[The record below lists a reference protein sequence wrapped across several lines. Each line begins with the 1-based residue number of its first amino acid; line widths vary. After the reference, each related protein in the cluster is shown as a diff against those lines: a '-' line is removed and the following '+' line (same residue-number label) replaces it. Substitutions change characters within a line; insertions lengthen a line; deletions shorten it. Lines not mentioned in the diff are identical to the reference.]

1 MISSLS
7 VLIPTYNDCCLE
19 LVKQLKIQADYEV
32 KANNGKFIY
41 EIIVADD
48 GSTNND
54 VIEYNKAIDE
64 LENCRFLIRTIN
76 SGRAAIR
83 NFLVQNAHYDY
94 LLFIDSD
101 MEIRNGDYLHKYLQ
115 SEEAPIIYGG
125 YIINGDKDKLKH
137 NLRYI
142 YERKYEKNHV
152 AKQRMKKPYHDFHTS
167 NFIVKRDIM
176 LRFSF
181 DERMKKYGYEDV
193 LWGKTLKDNNIK
205 IHHIDNPLSFEKFEN
220 NALFIAKTEEGIA
233 TLYDFRTELREYSN
247 LISTT
252 GLLEKCKLDKLIC
265 LVFNKIQH
273 IVKNNLTGNKPCIT
287 LFYIYKIGCFCK
299 LLNS

>member
-1 MISSLS
+1 
-7 VLIPTYNDCCLE
+7 
-19 LVKQLKIQADYEV
+19 
-32 KANNGKFIY
+32 
-41 EIIVADD
+41 
-48 GSTNND
+48 
-54 VIEYNKAIDE
+54 
-64 LENCRFLIRTIN
+64 
-76 SGRAAIR
+76 
-83 NFLVQNAHYDY
+83 
-94 LLFIDSD
+94 
-101 MEIRNGDYLHKYLQ
+101 
-115 SEEAPIIYGG
+115 
-125 YIINGDKDKLKH
+125 
-137 NLRYI
+137 
-142 YERKYEKNHV
+142 
-152 AKQRMKKPYHDFHTS
+152 
-167 NFIVKRDIM
+167 M

-233 TLYDFRTELREYSN
+233 ALYDFRTELREYSN

-252 GLLEKCKLDKLIC
+252 FLLEKCKLDKLIC

>member
-1 MISSLS
+1 
-7 VLIPTYNDCCLE
+7 
-19 LVKQLKIQADYEV
+19 
-32 KANNGKFIY
+32 
-41 EIIVADD
+41 
-48 GSTNND
+48 
-54 VIEYNKAIDE
+54 
-64 LENCRFLIRTIN
+64 
-76 SGRAAIR
+76 
-83 NFLVQNAHYDY
+83 
-94 LLFIDSD
+94 
-101 MEIRNGDYLHKYLQ
+101 
-115 SEEAPIIYGG
+115 
-125 YIINGDKDKLKH
+125 
-137 NLRYI
+137 
-142 YERKYEKNHV
+142 
-152 AKQRMKKPYHDFHTS
+152 
-167 NFIVKRDIM
+167 M

-252 GLLEKCKLDKLIC
+252 FLLEKYKLDKLIC
-265 LVFNKIQH
+265 LVFDKIQH